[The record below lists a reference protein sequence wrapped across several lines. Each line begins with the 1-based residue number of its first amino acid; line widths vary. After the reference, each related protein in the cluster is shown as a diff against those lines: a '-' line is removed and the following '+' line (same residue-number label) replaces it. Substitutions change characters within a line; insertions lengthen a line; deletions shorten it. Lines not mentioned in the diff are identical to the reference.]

1 MRIEKFLKHLTI
13 NYGVFLNL
21 SKDYAKW
28 FWEVLTDFSREE
40 RQLFLRFVW
49 GRTRL
54 PRSVGDFRGRDFV
67 IQVMD
72 KYKPPNNYLP
82 EAYTCFFLLKMP
94 KYTSK
99 TVLEDKLSYAIH
111 VCKSIDIDE
120 YAHVNLNEED
130 RTQNMELIDEQDFIN
145 IE

>member
-1 MRIEKFLKHLTI
+1 
-13 NYGVFLNL
+13 
-21 SKDYAKW
+21 
-28 FWEVLTDFSREE
+28 
-40 RQLFLRFVW
+40 
-49 GRTRL
+49 
-54 PRSVGDFRGRDFV
+54 
-67 IQVMD
+67 
-72 KYKPPNNYLP
+72 
-82 EAYTCFFLLKMP
+82 MP

-99 TVLEDKLSYAIH
+99 TILKGSISKYYIYFKIYYIFQNIFRNSENASIFKSHKDKLSYAIH

>member
-1 MRIEKFLKHLTI
+1 
-13 NYGVFLNL
+13 
-21 SKDYAKW
+21 
-28 FWEVLTDFSREE
+28 
-40 RQLFLRFVW
+40 
-49 GRTRL
+49 
-54 PRSVGDFRGRDFV
+54 
-67 IQVMD
+67 MD
-72 KYKPPNNYLP
+72 KYKPPNTYLP

-99 TVLEDKLSYAIH
+99 TVLKDKLSYAIH